1 MNNSLLN
8 EFAARFAASSLP
20 SLIESF
26 NRQVG
31 QRGFNSARVAH
42 DHALIEELIHR
53 GIDTSAVFDGRS
65 VSFAHRVVLEDNR
78 LVIEK

>member
-1 MNNSLLN
+1 MNNPLFN
-8 EFAARFAASSLP
+8 EFAARFAASFLP

-42 DHALIEELIHR
+42 DYALIEELIRR

-65 VSFAHRVVLEDNR
+65 VSFANRVFLENNR

>member
-1 MNNSLLN
+1 MNNPLFN
-8 EFAARFAASSLP
+8 EFAARFAASFLP

-31 QRGFNSARVAH
+31 QRGFNSARVAY
-42 DHALIEELIHR
+42 DYALIEELIRR